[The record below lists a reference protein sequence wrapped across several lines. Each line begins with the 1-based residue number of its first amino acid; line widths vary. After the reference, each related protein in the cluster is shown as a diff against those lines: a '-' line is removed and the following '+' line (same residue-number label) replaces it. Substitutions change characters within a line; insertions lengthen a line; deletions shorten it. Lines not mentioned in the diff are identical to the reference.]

1 MPGWLLRSQRGRA
14 LLVAG
19 GIAVLLLWLAYANF
33 QPRKLL
39 AARIA
44 AQLDTTPESDLATPL
59 RQLTE
64 FGRDGLPHLVE
75 ALKNERPALARE
87 ARSVLSE
94 ELDRWQLLPQRESS
108 QRLALLASELAR
120 GIESC
125 SPTTRRLASDLATRI
140 LLWPVDA
147 NVVDQ
152 QQLIGDCERV
162 LIAVRGSEPPTV
174 VPMQVATNSVSPRNP
189 SDLSPLDEGLSL
201 PGGGLPVEMQPAPPL
216 PVQERAQPRVLPI
229 EEPNLSPVLPPGEEP
244 RPFVPETTPRA
255 QRDRQATTTLD
266 RIYQLV
272 SHDTDVRDGAEGALR
287 QEGFSEAHLAVARRF
302 ADSRPEVRRELV
314 TQLARQT
321 VVDARPWLLRLVAD
335 EDRTVRLAAAR
346 VLITSSDPQ
355 TLRQLREREA
365 MEPDADVRAVLA
377 SASAAE

>member
-1 MPGWLLRSQRGRA
+1 M
-14 LLVAG
+14 
-19 GIAVLLLWLAYANF
+19 LLLWLAYANF
-33 QPRKLL
+33 QPTKLL

-44 AQLDTTPESDLATPL
+44 AQLESTSESDVATPL
-59 RQLTE
+59 RQLAE

-75 ALKNERPALARE
+75 ALKDERPALARE

-147 NVVDQ
+147 TVVDQ

-162 LIAVRGSEPPTV
+162 LLAVRGSESPTV
-174 VPMQVATNSVSPRNP
+174 VPLQVATNSVSPRNP

-201 PGGGLPVEMQPAPPL
+201 PGGGLPVEMQRAPPL
-216 PVQERAQPRVLPI
+216 PIEERAQPRVLPI
-229 EEPNLSPVLPPGEEP
+229 EEPNLSPVIPPGEEP
-244 RPFVPETTPRA
+244 RPFVPLVTPRA
-255 QRDRQATTTLD
+255 ERDRQASTTLD

-272 SHDTDVRDGAEGALR
+272 SHDADVRDDAEGALR
-287 QEGFSEAHLAVARRF
+287 QQGFGEAHLAVARRF
-302 ADSRPEVRRELV
+302 ADPRPEVRRELV
-314 TQLARQT
+314 AQLSRQT
-321 VVDARPWLLRLVAD
+321 VVDARPWLLRLVVD

-365 MEPDADVRAVLA
+365 SEPDPDVRAVLA
-377 SASAAE
+377 SASSAE